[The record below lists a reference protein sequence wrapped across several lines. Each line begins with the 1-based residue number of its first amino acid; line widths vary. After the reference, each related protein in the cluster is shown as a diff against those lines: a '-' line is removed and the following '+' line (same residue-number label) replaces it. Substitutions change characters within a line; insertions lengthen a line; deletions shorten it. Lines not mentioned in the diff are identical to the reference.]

1 MKRTQKIRTCN
12 RLHLGKRGFWLIV
25 PKNLPKSRLVWGP
38 IWVILV
44 HCRKQVQRH
53 LRATFHTRLR
63 AHDHYTSSTLIG
75 GKHGDGPSSLHTT
88 LEGPTEFVTAR
99 WMSSL
104 HGFLHG
110 IEWIM
115 FHNHLDYFKYPSL
128 GDRPNTKLG
137 DHGILNNHNHWFFLI
152 YHVWGLTWIEIPC
165 NSIWLRARSHMASH
179 YT

>member
-1 MKRTQKIRTCN
+1 VNQLSSKNNWFEVQDFKRNTDRFRGIYRTCLKLMKRTQKIRTCN

-53 LRATFHTRLR
+53 PRATFHTRLR

-75 GKHGDGPSSLHTT
+75 GKRGDGPCSLHTT

-104 HGFLHG
+104 HGFLHD
-110 IEWIM
+110 IKWIM
-115 FHNHLDYFKYPSL
+115 FHNHLDYFKYPW
-128 GDRPNTKLG
+128 R
-137 DHGILNNHNHWFFLI
+137 
-152 YHVWGLTWIEIPC
+152 
-165 NSIWLRARSHMASH
+165 
-179 YT
+179 